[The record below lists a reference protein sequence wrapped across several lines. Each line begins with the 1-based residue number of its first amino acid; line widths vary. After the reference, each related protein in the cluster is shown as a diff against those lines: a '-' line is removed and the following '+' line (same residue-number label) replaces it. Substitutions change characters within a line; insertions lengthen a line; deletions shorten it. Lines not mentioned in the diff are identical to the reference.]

1 MALPRVLKAFAAFV
15 DGTNYMGE
23 VPEVTLPTLSRKMEE
38 YRAGGMQGPVDLDFG
53 QEKMEAEL
61 KGAGWL
67 KDLAKKRDAHAF
79 VRPHELH
86 VQPWRAGEA
95 GIAATITRALCIGPT
110 ARLELTPLHGEGILE
125 AEMPNAEWLSLAL
138 KEGDRVLAKAQT
150 ARVFVMQGA
159 DI

>member
-1 MALPRVLKAFAAFV
+1 MGALHEFFLTGATGYIGAAV
-15 DGTNYMGE
+15 
-23 VPEVTLPTLSRKMEE
+23 
-38 YRAGGMQGPVDLDFG
+38 
-53 QEKMEAEL
+53 
-61 KGAGWL
+61 
-67 KDLAKKRDAHAF
+67 RDALLAAGHDVIALA
-79 VRPHELH
+79 RTGEQAQRLADMH